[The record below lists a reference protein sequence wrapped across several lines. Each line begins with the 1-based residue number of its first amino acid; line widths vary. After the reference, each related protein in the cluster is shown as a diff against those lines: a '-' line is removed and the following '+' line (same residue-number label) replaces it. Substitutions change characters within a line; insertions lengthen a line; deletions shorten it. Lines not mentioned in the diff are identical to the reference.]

1 MWYTKYNKRD
11 KETKTMMNT
20 VEYNVLYSNTAHSAE
35 NMCRILLN
43 DKYVLTHPFA
53 AYREGRDYKGHK
65 LNLFDLLVLVLY
77 YPFNGKQVKK
87 LEAKYRYYY
96 ENMEEAYR
104 KLNNLK

>member
-1 MWYTKYNKRD
+1 MTNTIKYD
-11 KETKTMMNT
+11 
-20 VEYNVLYSNTAHSAE
+20 VLYSNMARSAE

-43 DKYVLTHPFA
+43 NKYVLTHPFA
-53 AYREGRDYKGHK
+53 AYREGREYDGLK

-77 YPFNGKQVKK
+77 YPFNRKQVRK
-87 LEAKYRYYY
+87 LDAKYRYYY

>member
-1 MWYTKYNKRD
+1 
-11 KETKTMMNT
+11 MMNT
-20 VEYNVLYSNTAHSAE
+20 IKYDVLYSNMARFAE

-43 DKYVLTHPFA
+43 NKYVLTHPIA
-53 AYREGRDYKGHK
+53 AYREGREYKGLK
-65 LNLFDLLVLVLY
+65 LNLLDLLVLVLY

-87 LEAKYRYYY
+87 LDAKYRYYY

>member
-1 MWYTKYNKRD
+1 MT
-11 KETKTMMNT
+11 NT
-20 VEYNVLYSNTAHSAE
+20 IDRNILYSNMARSAE

-43 DKYVLTHPFA
+43 KKYVLTHPFA
-53 AYREGRDYKGHK
+53 AYREGREYDGLK

-77 YPFNGKQVKK
+77 YPFNGKQVRK
-87 LEAKYRYYY
+87 LDAKYRYYY